1 MADRRKLAVLGVVAL
16 VLLTG
21 CLHGGSGDEVE
32 SGEDATVAIA
42 VGMSNETQQ
51 ELSAAQQ
58 EARQQVLDDLNDSET
73 SMYQQAQQ
81 AQLLGGE
88 LNETQEQLLQRLQQ
102 DIQEAQ
108 SEAQEEADQARQ
120 ETLADVES
128 NISESENLELVDRVE
143 VQGQT
148 LILVRGSPNGIVGLL
163 GQPGVKA
170 IIQQQQFDQIKQRQQ
185 QRQQQGGLP
194 GGEPDQD
201 GSE

>member
-21 CLHGGSGDEVE
+21 CLHGGSGEDVQ

-51 ELSAAQQ
+51 ELQQAQQ
-58 EARQQVLDDLNDSET
+58 EARQQVLADLNDSET
-73 SMYQQAQQ
+73 TMYQQAQQ
-81 AQLLGGE
+81 AQILGGE

-108 SEAQEEADQARQ
+108 SDAQEKAEQQRQ
-120 ETLADVES
+120 QTLADVEN
-128 NISESENLELVDRVE
+128 NISESENLELVDRID

-148 LILVRGSPNGIVGLL
+148 LILVRGSPNELVGLL
-163 GQPGVKA
+163 SQPGVKA
-170 IIQQQQFDQIKQRQQ
+170 ILRQKQYDRIKQQQQ
-185 QRQQQGGLP
+185 QRQQQGGVP
-194 GGEPDQD
+194 GGSPSGDS
-201 GSE
+201 SE